1 MNIMTYRFVLGL
13 ALLFGW
19 HTAST
24 QEALSLS
31 QCFQMMENNH
41 PLARQS
47 GLQGALSEARQD
59 QLNRNYWPRLE
70 VQGQAT
76 WQNEVTRVDIPISI
90 PGFETPTAPQ
100 DQYRILGEVTQ
111 TIYDGG
117 ATRHLKAAAKAE
129 QGAAKLQSDADLY
142 RLRFQV
148 HQLYFGILMMRQQR
162 KVLELVR
169 DELQRKE
176 KQLADLFAGG
186 IVQRKDLDLL
196 AVELIR
202 HRQSLE
208 QNQLQE
214 ATMLANLSE
223 LTGAQLTAETVLNL
237 PDQFEA
243 GQESRVEWALFS
255 AKEDLL
261 TSQEK
266 LIQVQRLPKLSA
278 FAQGGLGQ
286 PGFNLF
292 DPDPAPMFI
301 AGARLRWNL
310 GAWYMDQPDREMIR
324 LNQEI
329 VRQQEAGFKQSL
341 SLQVRQANNQA
352 ETFQRFL
359 LTDQEILDRRT
370 RIKETAAIQ
379 LAEGIITTPDYLREV
394 DAWYQANLQF
404 ELHRIQ
410 AVQSTIESRLLAGKS
425 KKQ

>member
-1 MNIMTYRFVLGL
+1 MYRFVLGL
-13 ALLFGW
+13 AFWFGW
-19 HTAST
+19 TSALT
-24 QEALSLS
+24 QETLSLS
-31 QCFQMMENNH
+31 QCFLMMESNH

-47 GLQGALSEARQD
+47 GLQQAISEVRQN

-90 PGFETPTAPQ
+90 PGFETPVAPQ
-100 DQYRILGEVTQ
+100 GQYRILGEVTQ

-129 QGAAKLQSDADLY
+129 SGAAQLQTDADLY
-142 RLRFQV
+142 RLRFQI
-148 HQLYFGILMMRQQR
+148 HQLYFGILIMREQR
-162 KVLELVR
+162 KVLDVVQN
-169 DELQRKE
+169 ELQRKE
-176 KQLADLFAGG
+176 KQLADLHAGG

-196 AVELIR
+196 AVELVR

-223 LTGAQLTAETVLNL
+223 LTGANVTSETLLSL
-237 PDQFEA
+237 PERFEA
-243 GQESRVEWALFS
+243 GQESRVEWALFA
-255 AKEDLL
+255 AKEDILA
-261 TSQEK
+261 SQK
-266 LIQVQRLPKLSA
+266 NLIQAQRLPKLSA

-292 DPDPAPMFI
+292 EPDPAPLFI

-310 GAWYMDQPDREMIR
+310 SAWYIDQPDRELIR

-329 VRQQEAGFKQSL
+329 VREQEAGFKQSL
-341 SLQVRQANNQA
+341 SLQVRQAENQA

-359 LTDQEILDRRT
+359 ITDQEILDRRT

-394 DAWYQANLQF
+394 DAWYNANLQYA
-404 ELHRIQ
+404 LHRIQ
-410 AVQSTIESRLLAGKS
+410 AVQSTLESRLLAGKS
-425 KKQ
+425 TKQ

>member
-1 MNIMTYRFVLGL
+1 MKYRLVLGL
-13 ALLFGW
+13 ALWLSW
-19 HTAST
+19 TTASS
-24 QEALSLS
+24 QDALSLS
-31 QCFQMMENNH
+31 QCFQMMESNH

-47 GLQGALSEARQD
+47 GLQAALSETRQD

-129 QGAAKLQSDADLY
+129 QGAVKLQTDADLY

-148 HQLYFGILMMRQQR
+148 HQLYFGILMMREQSKMLDVVQN
-162 KVLELVR
+162 
-169 DELQRKE
+169 ELQRKE
-176 KQLADLFAGG
+176 KQLADLYAGG

-208 QNQLQE
+208 HNQLQE

-223 LTGAQLTAETVLNL
+223 LTGANVTAETILSL
-237 PDQFEA
+237 PERFEA
-243 GQESRVEWALFS
+243 GQESRVEWALFA
-255 AKEDLL
+255 AKEDILL
-261 TSQEK
+261 SQK
-266 LIQVQRLPKLSA
+266 NLIQVQRLPKLSA

-286 PGFNLF
+286 PGFNVF
-292 DPDPAPMFI
+292 DPDPAPLFI

-324 LNQEI
+324 LNQEV

-341 SLQVRQANNQA
+341 SLQVRQAENQA

-359 LTDQEILDRRT
+359 ITDQEILDRRT

-379 LAEGIITTPDYLREV
+379 LAEGIITTPDYLREI
-394 DAWYQANLQF
+394 DAWYQANLQY

-410 AVQSTIESRLLAGKS
+410 AVQYTIESQLIAGKS